1 MIEWISS
8 WLLVQPALAHCP
20 LCTAAAGTGLAV
32 TRFYGL
38 DDAAVGLWLG
48 AFAVSGASWMSR
60 ILKVGKEIVAAASV
74 ILTLLTLWVAGVL
87 GNPAY
92 SVFGVD
98 RIVLGLIAGS
108 LLAFY
113 VPMMKKRI
121 PYQSLV
127 VTVSILIAA
136 TVVLWLI

>member
-1 MIEWISS
+1 M
-8 WLLVQPALAHCP
+8 
-20 LCTAAAGTGLAV
+20 
-32 TRFYGL
+32 
-38 DDAAVGLWLG
+38 G